1 MRPQSL
7 ASLSRLFFTF
17 LLLVILPK
25 QAAAADE
32 LLVYVFKNGEPL
44 SGASVSV
51 DDEALGNTRADGS
64 LLASLT
70 SGGHVL
76 SVSIGKLEQTT
87 RFNSGDGQLVDLVID
102 LDEPSAG
109 YLEIYSRRETAAE
122 RRGEPEGEFVLTV
135 RRDGQPVIGTVVTLS
150 NGGGVAATDSSG
162 RAVVSAPRGVYSA
175 SVDGQQV
182 QVRVTAGLSR
192 AASVTLPSESV
203 AVAVEAP
210 QLEEVIVMGSFD
222 PNAFEVSE
230 RETGNIVDTLGAAEL
245 ARYGDSDVAAS
256 IIRVPGVSVQND
268 KYVVIRGLGNRYVTA
283 TLNGSSMPSTNPS
296 KRTVPLDLFPSG
308 FVNQLDVKKTFL
320 ASMPGESTGGSL
332 VINTKT
338 FPDEAFFDV
347 SVSMGAVSGLTGSTV
362 GVDPLNGGFDEFGW
376 DDGTREENVA
386 ISTIADA
393 LRLGTVTASNGNSYR
408 LDANL
413 SGELRRAAGLLMMDG
428 WDPATGTADPE
439 VGLGISFGDVTYLG
453 EAELGY
459 FVAGNYSNSWNQRDN
474 GIRRNYGGG
483 SDIVADDFDFQSA
496 TNNVEASGLVSIGL
510 AIGDSTFEWNNLVSR
525 DTDSFVER
533 FVGVEGDEG
542 RSVVGSSIQW
552 EERQYVST
560 QILGSHFLNESG
572 TLFLEW
578 QATASQASRDVPDRR
593 QSTFLASQSQTPTE
607 ALVANYN
614 FGATNA
620 SQAELFQ
627 GFFYN
632 YGSSNRRFNTL
643 TDNNYEFSFD
653 LSWDVYDSGDS
664 FGVLKLGAG
673 TIKRDRIAEASIY
686 GFSTVLDGGVL
697 LANSASVSDVV
708 YACGSGENAAVQPCQ
723 PVTVDGVTSP
733 AIGGVSDSVTRGL
746 TFTESTLP
754 SDNYEADLTYNSAY
768 LLYDHAIGLDW
779 QFIAGA
785 RFESYDQTTETFSS
799 FNGQPLDSVVDES
812 KVLPHFGVNW
822 SFTDTQQLRLAVSKT
837 VARPDFKETANA
849 YYQDLEFGAQIYG
862 NPFLETSD
870 IENADLRWEWYYDE
884 SGEDSLSIAVFYKD
898 IENAIERVV
907 IPASGTAA
915 NARTFQNADG
925 AELTGIEIEG
935 RVSFQLFDSNDSE
948 FFIDVNAASIESEVV
963 VGNGQTRAMQGQP
976 EYTANLI
983 FGYDNFANGRQ
994 LTLLFNQNGETI
1006 ADTGIQGAADIVLE
1020 PRMDLQLV
1028 YRWDLSEAIVMRAK
1042 IDNLLNS
1049 KFEYTQGGNL
1059 FQQYERGSGFSVTVD
1074 WEL

>member
-1 MRPQSL
+1 MHLLRRYCISAVTLISLTFTPQ
-7 ASLSRLFFTF
+7 ALSDNE
-17 LLLVILPK
+17 LLL
-25 QAAAADE
+25 
-32 LLVYVFKNGEPL
+32 YVFDSGDPTPNATVTVDGEVV
-44 SGASVSV
+44 GT
-51 DDEALGNTRADGS
+51 TRVDGS
-64 LLASLT
+64 LLADLAE
-70 SGGHVL
+70 GGQVVGVAL
-76 SVSIGKLEQTT
+76 GKLERTL
-87 RFNSGDGQLVDLVID
+87 RISRGAGQLVDAVVD
-102 LDEPSAG
+102 LSDPSSG
-109 YLEIYSRRETAAE
+109 YTEVYAQRETAAE
-122 RRGEPEGEFVLTV
+122 RRGKAEGTV
-135 RRDGQPVIGTVVTLS
+135 SINVSRDGVAVSGTVVTLS
-150 NGGGVAATDSSG
+150 SGGGVYSTDEQGNVSVVAA
-162 RAVVSAPRGVYSA
+162 RGVYSVSVEGQRIEVRVMA
-175 SVDGQQV
+175 GIERGAAVRLPSDDIQMSVDI
-182 QVRVTAGLSR
+182 
-192 AASVTLPSESV
+192 
-203 AVAVEAP
+203 P

-230 RETGNIVDTLGAAEL
+230 RETGNIVDTLGVEEL

-320 ASMPGESTGGSL
+320 ASMPGESTGGNL

-338 FPDEAFFDV
+338 FPDEAFFEV
-347 SVSMGAVSGLTGSTV
+347 SMSMGAVSGLTGSSV
-362 GVDPLNGGFDEFGW
+362 AVDPLDGGFDEFGW
-376 DDGTREENVA
+376 DDGTREENIA
-386 ISTIADA
+386 ISTIAEA
-393 LRLGTVTASNGNSYR
+393 LRLGTVTASDGNSYR

-428 WDPATGTADPE
+428 WDPATANADPE
-439 VGLGISFGDVTYLG
+439 IGLGISFGDVMYLG
-453 EAELGY
+453 EAEIGY
-459 FVAGNYSNSWNQRDN
+459 FAAGNYGNSWSQRDN
-474 GIRRNYGGG
+474 GIRRTYGGG
-483 SDIVADDFDFQSA
+483 SDIVADDFTFQAA
-496 TNNVEASGLVSIGL
+496 TNNVEASGLFSVGL
-510 AIGDSTFEWNNLVSR
+510 AIGDSTFEWNNLISR

-552 EERQYVST
+552 EERQYIST

-572 TLFLEW
+572 SLFLEW
-578 QATASQASRDVPDRR
+578 QATASQAKRDVPDRR
-593 QSTFLASQSQTPTE
+593 QSTFIASQSQTPTE
-607 ALVANYN
+607 TLVASYN

-620 SQAELFQ
+620 AQADLFE

-632 YGSSNRRFNTL
+632 YGSSNRRFNAL

-673 TIKRDRIAEASIY
+673 TIKRDRLTEAAIY
-686 GFSTVLDGGVL
+686 GYSTILDGQVL
-697 LANSASVSDVV
+697 LASSASVSDVI
-708 YACGSGENAAVQPCQ
+708 YACGSGENSAVQPCQ
-723 PVTVDGVTSP
+723 PVTVGDVTSP
-733 AIGGVSDSVTRGL
+733 AFGGVSDSVTRGL

-768 LLYDHAIGLDW
+768 LLYDHTVGLDW

-884 SGEDSLSIAVFYKD
+884 DGGDSLSIALFSKN

-915 NARTFQNADG
+915 NARTFQNATS
-925 AELTGIEIEG
+925 AELTGVEIEG
-935 RVSFQLFDSNDSE
+935 RVSFQLFDSGDSE
-948 FFIDVNAASIESEVV
+948 FFIDLNAASIESEVE
-963 VGNGQTRAMQGQP
+963 VGNGLTRPMQGQP
-976 EYTANLI
+976 EYTANLVL
-983 FGYDNFANGRQ
+983 GYDNFATGQQ

-1028 YRWDLSEAIVMRAK
+1028 YRWDVSDTVVMRAR

-1059 FQQYERGSGFSVTVD
+1059 FQRYERGSGFSVTVD
-1074 WEL
+1074 WEI

>member
-1 MRPQSL
+1 MHFLRRYFVFAVTLLSL
-7 ASLSRLFFTF
+7 TSAPNAFS
-17 LLLVILPK
+17 
-25 QAAAADE
+25 ANE
-32 LLVYVFKNGEPL
+32 LLIYVFDNGAPVA
-44 SGASVSV
+44 GASVAI
-51 DDEALGNTRADGS
+51 DDEAQAVTRADGS
-64 LLASLT
+64 AQVDLSE
-70 SGGHVL
+70 GGHVVRVAL
-76 SVSIGKLEQTT
+76 GKLESSV
-87 RFNSGDGQLVDLVID
+87 RFSREAGQLVDIAVD
-102 LDEPSAG
+102 LSDPSVNVT
-109 YLEIYSRRETAAE
+109 EVYSQRETAAE
-122 RRGEPEGEFVLTV
+122 RRGKAEGTV
-135 RRDGQPVIGTVVTLS
+135 RFTVVRDNAPVAGSVVNLS
-150 NGGGVAATDSSG
+150 AGGGVYAADEKGMVT
-162 RAVVSAPRGVYSA
+162 AVAPRGVYA
-175 SVDGQQV
+175 ANVEGQRVD
-182 QVRVTAGLSR
+182 VRIFAGITR
-192 AASVTLPSESV
+192 GATIRLPSDAVGISV
-203 AVAVEAP
+203 AAP
-210 QLEEVIVMGSFD
+210 QLEEVMVMGSFD

-230 RETGNIVDTLGAAEL
+230 RETGNIVDTLGVAQL

-320 ASMPGESTGGSL
+320 ASMPGESTGGNL

-347 SVSMGAVSGLTGSTV
+347 SVTMGAVSGLTGSSV
-362 GVDPLNGGFDEFGW
+362 GVDPIDGGFDEFGW
-376 DDGTREENVA
+376 DDGTREENIA
-386 ISTIADA
+386 ISSIADA

-428 WDPATGTADPE
+428 WDPATANADPE
-439 VGLGISFGDVTYLG
+439 VGLGVSFGDVTYLG
-453 EAELGY
+453 DAELGY
-459 FVAGNYSNSWNQRDN
+459 FVAGNYGNSWSQRDN
-474 GIRRNYGGG
+474 GTRRTYGGG
-483 SDIVADDFDFQSA
+483 SDIVADDFKFQSA
-496 TNNVEASGLVSIGL
+496 TNNVEASALLSVGL

-533 FVGVEGDEG
+533 FVGVEGDEF

-552 EERQYVST
+552 EERQYIST
-560 QILGSHFLNESG
+560 QVLGSHFLNDSG
-572 TLFLEW
+572 SIFLEW

-593 QSTFLASQSQTPTE
+593 QSTFIASQSQTPADT
-607 ALVANYN
+607 LVASYN

-620 SQAELFQ
+620 AQAGLFQ

-664 FGVLKLGAG
+664 FGVLKAGAG
-673 TIKRDRIAEASIY
+673 TISRDRIAEASIY
-686 GFSTVLDGGVL
+686 GFSTVLAGGVL
-697 LANSASVSDVV
+697 AADSASVSDVV
-708 YACGSGENAAVQPCQ
+708 YACATGENASVQPCQ
-723 PVTVDGVTSP
+723 AVTSGGVTAP

-768 LLYDHAIGLDW
+768 MLYDHTVGLAW

-785 RFESYDQTTETFSS
+785 RYETYEQTTETFSS

-812 KVLPHFGVNW
+812 KLLPHFGVNW

-849 YYQDLEFGAQIYG
+849 YYQDLEFGAQIFG

-884 SGEDSLSIAVFYKD
+884 DGDDSLSIAVFTKD
-898 IENAIERVV
+898 IDNAIERVV

-915 NARTFQNADG
+915 NARTFQNAQS

-935 RVSFQLFDSNDSE
+935 RFTFQPFNSGDSE
-948 FFIDVNAASIESEVV
+948 LFIDLNAASIESEVDL
-963 VGNGQTRAMQGQP
+963 GNGQTRAMQGQP
-976 EYTANLI
+976 EYTANVIL
-983 FGYDNFANGRQ
+983 GYDNFSTGQQ
-994 LTLLFNQNGETI
+994 LTLLFNQNGEMI

-1028 YRWDLSEAIVMRAK
+1028 YRWDVSDAITMRAK

-1074 WEL
+1074 WEI